1 MPPLPFRFKIA
12 SGMNAIASR
21 YRKLFSQFSRQPF
34 SSFLDT
40 FFAFFATWTL
50 WWNVAYFSDLS
61 LSTASYLLVPAIL
74 IAPHI
79 MLLKGDEERELGVQ
93 SVVTVLRERALMAIF
108 VFIAVILTLS
118 LHRPDADDQHLL
130 SWAFSLA
137 SHPMEP
143 VTAIPGYQSD
153 DRGVVSFE
161 PLRAALA
168 HITDT
173 PLLYWYYLML
183 PALIAAMTV
192 IATGAGLRE
201 LVGRLWPISMLFYF
215 VVMLAW
221 GDAHRTHAN
230 FGFVR
235 FFQGKSALV
244 NLIVPAIFFYF
255 FRYQQSDQKRYYL
268 FMLCLVLTA
277 GVGFSRGGIV
287 IGPIVV
293 GLLSVLS
300 LRAGQAKKMYWLLV
314 ALALMALPLAWLLHE
329 HIAAG
334 GPVFTERGYV
344 DSTTNKEMYRFV
356 AGDGFRAYFMLV
368 ATALSVYAVTNPAL
382 KDVYRRYVLVFFVLL
397 AIPLTSE
404 LFAKYIHVYLS
415 WRWFWII
422 PFPMM
427 AAVAAAG
434 FYQWILNQ
442 ASRAVAVAAT
452 LAIAAL
458 FTVASPRLV
467 VSKENYTSVGWP
479 NFKLDRSSI
488 YFLHFEQTAEIRGA
502 RLYLPGS
509 AVGY

>member
-1 MPPLPFRFKIA
+1 
-12 SGMNAIASR
+12 MNAIASP
-21 YRKLFSQFSRQPF
+21 YRKLFGQFSRQPF
-34 SSFLDT
+34 LSLLDT
-40 FFAFFATWTL
+40 FFAFFAAWTL
-50 WWNVAYFSDLS
+50 WWNFAYSFDLS
-61 LSTASYLLVPAIL
+61 LSITSFLLAPLIL
-74 IAPHI
+74 MAPHI
-79 MLLKGDEERELGVQ
+79 LLLKGETVWVQ
-93 SVVTVLRERALMAIF
+93 RNQSTSTVLRERALISIF
-108 VFIAVILTLS
+108 VSLAIILTLS
-118 LHRPDADDQHLL
+118 LHRPDADDEHFL
-130 SWAFSLA
+130 SWAFSLV

-168 HITDT
+168 HATGT
-173 PLLYWYYLML
+173 PLLYWYYLVV
-183 PALIAAMTV
+183 PALIAAVAV

-201 LVGRLWPISMLFYF
+201 LVGRLWPIGILFYF

-221 GDAHRTHAN
+221 GDAHRTHSN

-268 FMLCLVLTA
+268 FMLCLVLIA

-287 IGPIVV
+287 IGPVV
-293 GLLSVLS
+293 FGLLAVFS
-300 LRAGQAKKMYWLLV
+300 LRPGQETKIYWFLG

-329 HIAAG
+329 HLAAG
-334 GPVFTERGYV
+334 GPVYTERGYV
-344 DSTTNKEMYRFV
+344 DSTTNEEMYRFV
-356 AGDGFRAYFMLV
+356 AGEGFRAYFMLV
-368 ATALSVYAVTNPAL
+368 ATALSVYAVTNAAL
-382 KDVYRRYVLVFFVLL
+382 KDIYRRYVLAFFVLL
-397 AIPLTSE
+397 AIPFTSE
-404 LFAKYIHVYLS
+404 LLSKYVHVYLS
-415 WRWFWII
+415 WRWLWMI

-434 FYQWILNQ
+434 FYHWIR
-442 ASRAVAVAAT
+442 SHTSGAVALAAFF
-452 LAIAAL
+452 AIAAL

-467 VSKENYTSVGWP
+467 VSKQNYTSVGWP
-479 NFKLDRSSI
+479 DFKLDGASI
-488 YFLHFEQTAEIRGA
+488 HFLHFEETAEIRGG